1 MTSANNPANS
11 PAAAAAVPGALP
23 ARGLH
28 LAGMAMRF
36 GGVQVFE
43 NVTIDVPPAKV
54 TACIGPN
61 GAGKTTLI
69 NAVCG
74 VYRPY
79 AGRVYLDGAPLAGIR
94 PHQSVRHGIARTF
107 QDVRIFP
114 HLTVLEN
121 VLSALPS
128 QRGEKLRHL
137 FRPGAGLAAETR
149 RHRDEAQALLDSV
162 ALGDAAQRQ
171 AGELPFGRQK
181 LLSLARAV
189 ATGAPY
195 LLLDEPAA
203 GVEGEMIER
212 VIALIVRL
220 AKDEGRAALLIE
232 HNVEVVREVA
242 DQVVVLQGGG
252 IIASGSAEHVLND
265 ERVIREYLGRIYHA

>member
-1 MTSANNPANS
+1 
-11 PAAAAAVPGALP
+11 
-23 ARGLH
+23 
-28 LAGMAMRF
+28 MRF
-36 GGVQVFE
+36 GGVHVFE
-43 NVTIDVPPAKV
+43 DVTLDVPPARV

-74 VYRPY
+74 VYKPH
-79 AGRVYLDGAPLAGIR
+79 AGRVYLDGVPLDHIR
-94 PHQSVRHGIARTF
+94 AHQSVRHGIARTF

-114 HLTVLEN
+114 FLTVIDN
-121 VLSALPS
+121 VLSAMPA

-137 FRPGAGLAAETR
+137 FRPGAGLAAEMR
-149 RHRDEAQALLDSV
+149 RNRDAALALLESV
-162 ALGDAAQRQ
+162 ALVDAAGRQ

-203 GVEGEMIER
+203 GVEAQMIER
-212 VIALIVRL
+212 VIALIRRL
-220 AKDEGRAALLIE
+220 ARDEGRAALLIE